1 MIKRRAKR
9 VEEPRT
15 RVITVK
21 VTPTEL
27 KKIDKYAKRIKI
39 NRSQMVRN
47 FVEAGMDDLDLMNS
61 TGLLTMALKGVDLLE
76 IIKNSLENNK
86 YKVEDGKVTIE
97 L

>member
-27 KKIDKYAKRIKI
+27 KKIDRYAKKIKI

-47 FVEAGMDDLDLMNS
+47 FVEVGMDDLDLMNS

-76 IIKNSLENNK
+76 SIKNSLENNK
-86 YKVEDGKVTIE
+86 YQVEDGKITIE

>member
-21 VTPTEL
+21 VTPSEL
-27 KKIDKYAKRIKI
+27 KKIDVYAKKIKI

-47 FVEAGMDDLDLMNS
+47 FVESGMDDLDLMNS

-76 IIKNSLENNK
+76 SIKNSLEKNK
-86 YKVEDGKVTIE
+86 YQVEDGKVTIE

>member
-9 VEEPRT
+9 EEGPKT

-21 VTPTEL
+21 VTPSEL
-27 KKIDKYAKRIKI
+27 KKIDKYAKKMKI

-47 FVEAGMDDLDLMNS
+47 FVEAGMDDLDLMHR
-61 TGLLTMALKGVDLLE
+61 TGLLTMALKGVDLLSK
-76 IIKNSLENNK
+76 IKASLGDDK
-86 YKVEDGKVTIE
+86 YQVEDGKVTIE